1 MAYIWPQL
9 NPKHQEEGALGIR
22 SPETQILVL
31 PAFLPLNRGPHYLVQ
46 KSNPHALYYLFPF
59 LYSASNNKEEITFQV
74 CQKTQKSDNWLP
86 LLRSGVSKGSKM
98 HSANI
103 YSRKDNVATGR
114 KGIWAQALTG
124 QTCLALARVRIL
136 LSLTSYTWKLIRKTI
151 PLASELFPEISSL
164 MQTLKI
170 FSGTP
175 CSLEAQVSPSCTLS
189 LFGGAHPHAQQEVV
203 AHTCGLVSDEGQE
216 RTDGMLSPPYW
227 SRLSAASA
235 YLAVLS
241 PDYAPE
247 SPVYNS
253 GDNSLLK
260 WTMEKS
266 LLEPC

>member
-114 KGIWAQALTG
+114 KGI
-124 QTCLALARVRIL
+124 
-136 LSLTSYTWKLIRKTI
+136 
-151 PLASELFPEISSL
+151 
-164 MQTLKI
+164 
-170 FSGTP
+170 
-175 CSLEAQVSPSCTLS
+175 
-189 LFGGAHPHAQQEVV
+189 
-203 AHTCGLVSDEGQE
+203 
-216 RTDGMLSPPYW
+216 
-227 SRLSAASA
+227 
-235 YLAVLS
+235 
-241 PDYAPE
+241 
-247 SPVYNS
+247 
-253 GDNSLLK
+253 
-260 WTMEKS
+260 
-266 LLEPC
+266 